1 MLEFSFKHKLNDE
14 VPTSSSCYTWTI
26 YQNYNYNMHGP
37 MTVSLSF
44 NRGVCDQHIRSVYL
58 VNFEAKYYGLN
69 VIILVLAVT
78 QTVLTIIQIY
88 KRTRLV
94 SNVRNY
100 RASTANVIWDT
111 LDFEDKLKFIDLWII
126 FAFIGNICQIL
137 GCFSV
142 LIIGNTALSV
152 NETVIGLGCFFSWIN
167 IIQHLKQYHTTY
179 IVIDTLSRSFH
190 RLGPYICGVLPIFM
204 AFVLLGMC
212 LFWKTGNYSTLTD
225 AMIISYTMV
234 NGDNLF
240 QNISQNYQA
249 AGFFG
254 EIYCYA
260 FLLFF
265 ISVVQNIFIAII
277 VDGFQSLR
285 SNPIDKTGNV
295 EAVDEYQ
302 GSVNISLQNLG
313 ILKEEE
319 KGYNSKG

>member
-1 MLEFSFKHKLNDE
+1 M
-14 VPTSSSCYTWTI
+14 
-26 YQNYNYNMHGP
+26 
-37 MTVSLSF
+37 VSLNF
-44 NRGVCDQHIRSVYL
+44 DRGVCDQHICIIYL
-58 VNFEAKYYGLN
+58 VNFSAKYYGLN
-69 VIILVLAVT
+69 IIILILAFT
-78 QTVLTIIQIY
+78 QAMLTISQLY
-88 KRTRLV
+88 RRTTLV
-94 SNVRNY
+94 NSVQNY
-100 RASTANVIWDT
+100 RASTATVIWDN
-111 LDFEDKLKFIDLWII
+111 LDFEDKLKFIDLWVI

-142 LIIGNTALSV
+142 LVIGNIALNV
-152 NETVIGLGCFFSWIN
+152 NETVIGLGCFFSWISV
-167 IIQHLKQYHTTY
+167 IQHLKQYHTTY

-212 LFWKTGNYSTLTD
+212 LFWKTGNYSNLSD
-225 AMIISYTMV
+225 ALIISYTMV

-240 QNISQNYQA
+240 QNMSQNYQA
-249 AGFFG
+249 AGLFG

-295 EAVDEYQ
+295 ENVEEYQ
-302 GSVNISLQNLG
+302 GSVNISLQNLNS
-313 ILKEEE
+313 LKEDKEL
-319 KGYNSKG
+319 NSK